1 MFNIF
6 RYLFRP
12 GAAVDKDWQDLVDGM
27 PDYIS
32 NSYYPPTP
40 APTWTVTET
49 TYLNPRPTFYFC
61 SRPGK
66 RWKK

>member
-32 NSYYPPTP
+32 NSYYRPAP

-49 TYLNPRPTFYFC
+49 TYARPYIFY
-61 SRPGK
+61 SPARPGK
-66 RWKK
+66 RWRK

>member
-1 MFNIF
+1 MFNMF

-27 PDYIS
+27 PGYVRS
-32 NSYYPPTP
+32 NYRP
-40 APTWTVTET
+40 APTSPWVVIET
-49 TYLNPRPTFYFC
+49 TTRPRPYIFY
-61 SRPGK
+61 SPARPGK